1 MSPERIIPITPIM
14 RRYQR
19 LRTAAQ
25 RDRLSEARRVLEHP
39 EELAA
44 EFATSVR
51 HFAAYRN
58 VNEHFYDAAGA
69 KRRAQHRPG
78 KMLRRTNDLVL
89 RLEKLEPGDGIHPVD
104 SDSRIPA
111 VVGDSLV
118 DVPAADLAFEYADRE
133 LLTQRTTS
141 PARWE
146 DGTPN
151 RGGVRLDVLLANLD
165 DRTPIATEVK
175 VARDMNPFFALVQ
188 ALACAAH
195 LPTPNQYERLRR
207 HVFRGRFREP
217 VDAPQSTASQSQRT
231 GLVLHL
237 LDDPALGAAA
247 LLIPAPHFQP
257 GECSEV
263 TWVSADDGL
272 TTALNET
279 GGWFASRRPDRR
291 RFSRLDRPLV
301 RDLA

>member
-58 VNEHFYDAAGA
+58 VNEHFYDAAAA

-78 KMLRRTNDLVL
+78 EMLKRTNDLVL
-89 RLEKLEPGDGIHPVD
+89 RLEKLKPGDGIHPVD
-104 SDSRIPA
+104 SDSRVPA
-111 VVGDSLV
+111 VMGDSLV

-165 DRTPIATEVK
+165 DRTPIAAEVK
-175 VARDMNPFFALVQ
+175 IARDMDPFFALVQ

-195 LPTPNQYERLRR
+195 LGTPNQYERLRR

-217 VDAPQSTASQSQRT
+217 TDAPQLDVYVLFVDSSTHGAYM
-231 GLVLHL
+231 GHL
-237 LDDPALGAAA
+237 TAAA
-247 LLIPAPHFQP
+247 PEVAKRLLRFEAVTQSVRRIAGLDIELHDAGSLASRVRWAWEPAPAAP
-257 GECSEV
+257 G
-263 TWVSADDGL
+263 
-272 TTALNET
+272 
-279 GGWFASRRPDRR
+279 
-291 RFSRLDRPLV
+291 
-301 RDLA
+301 

>member
-19 LRTAAQ
+19 LRTAVQ
-25 RDRLSEARRVLEHP
+25 RDRLREARRVLEHP

-58 VNEHFYDAAGA
+58 VNEHFYDAAAA

-78 KMLRRTNDLVL
+78 KMLKRTNDLVL
-89 RLEKLEPGDGIHPVD
+89 RLEKLEPGDGIHPGD

-151 RGGVRLDVLLANLD
+151 RGGVRPDVLLANLD
-165 DRTPIATEVK
+165 DRTPIAAEVK
-175 VARDMNPFFALVQ
+175 IARDMDPFFALVQ

-195 LPTPNQYERLRR
+195 LATPNQYERLRR
-207 HVFRGRFREP
+207 HVLRGRFREP
-217 VDAPQSTASQSQRT
+217 ADAPQLDVYVLFVDSSTHGAYMS
-231 GLVLHL
+231 HL
-237 LDDPALGAAA
+237 TAAA
-247 LLIPAPHFQP
+247 PEVAKRLLQLEDVTQSVRRIAGLDIELQHAGSLASRVRWAWEPAPAAR
-257 GECSEV
+257 G
-263 TWVSADDGL
+263 
-272 TTALNET
+272 
-279 GGWFASRRPDRR
+279 
-291 RFSRLDRPLV
+291 
-301 RDLA
+301 